1 MTECAAISIP
11 ESDALTSEFLRL
23 CSENDLSVSPEIA
36 GRCVQHLLLVLEANK
51 ITNLTRITDL
61 HEALVLHIFDSLTL
75 LPYLCAAPEGPC
87 LDMGT
92 GAGFPGIPLC
102 LCSERHFTLLDSVG
116 KKVRAVSSFIEPL
129 GIASRCEVV
138 QDRVESFAAARPRA
152 YAVVTARAMS
162 SLPVLVEY
170 AAPLLI
176 SGGFLIV
183 SKGNPPRDEL
193 DHGNRAAK
201 ICGLRL
207 VNQSSLELPL
217 DLGHREILVYERY
230 AKPRVV
236 LPRTVGAA
244 KKSPLG

>member
-1 MTECAAISIP
+1 MCAAFLNP

-23 CSENDLSVSPEIA
+23 CSENGLSISPEIA
-36 GRCVQHLLLVLEANK
+36 ERCVQHLLLVLEVNK
-51 ITNLTRITDL
+51 TTNLTRITDL

-75 LPYLCAAPEGPC
+75 LPYLGAAPDGPC

-102 LCSERHFTLLDSVG
+102 LCSDRHFTLLDSVG
-116 KKVRAVSSFIEPL
+116 KKVHAVSSFIKSL
-129 GIASRCEVV
+129 GLMSRCDAV
-138 QDRVESFAAARPRA
+138 QDRVESFASSRPGSFAA
-152 YAVVTARAMS
+152 VTARAMS

-170 AAPLLI
+170 AAPLLVI
-176 SGGFLIV
+176 GGYLIV
-183 SKGNPPRDEL
+183 SKGNPTRDEL

-201 ICGLRL
+201 ICGMRL
-207 VNQSSLELPL
+207 LQQSSLELPL

-230 AKPRVV
+230 AKPQIA
-236 LPRTVGAA
+236 LPRAIGAA